1 MHRLRLQKP
10 LPTPRSL
17 ISGTHVNLSGST
29 HKYVPLRLVGDPQ
42 LLAASSGDHPANVSG
57 VMVNPSSSVK
67 RSWEN
72 AVTV

>member
-1 MHRLRLQKP
+1 MEILMHRLRLQKP

-17 ISGTHVNLSGST
+17 ISGTHANLSGST

-42 LLAASSGDHPANVSG
+42 LLS
-57 VMVNPSSSVK
+57 MVNPSSSVK